1 MDETFWLTKEIF
13 FKMAE
18 ASGLDT
24 KDPHMED
31 LYAFVL
37 GILPGLK
44 ILEELDLTGIEPAL
58 PPCSETVS
66 PFATRPSTDSGR
78 TAK

>member
-1 MDETFWLTKEIF
+1 MGETFWLTKEIF

-31 LYAFVL
+31 LYSFVL

-44 ILEELDLTGIEPAL
+44 KLEELDLTGIEPAI
-58 PPCSETVS
+58 PPCSEKGIL
-66 PFATRPSTDSGR
+66 P
-78 TAK
+78 